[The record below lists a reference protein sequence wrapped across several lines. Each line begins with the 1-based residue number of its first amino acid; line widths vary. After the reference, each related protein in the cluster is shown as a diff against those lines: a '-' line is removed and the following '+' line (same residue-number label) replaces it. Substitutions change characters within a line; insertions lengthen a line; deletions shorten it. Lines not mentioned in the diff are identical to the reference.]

1 MKLYYHAVT
10 MTEPASLPALE
21 SRFLPPEGW
30 RWHVFTT
37 PQDRK
42 IRFGT
47 VAPESRIPDAVVIVA
62 PGLSEFGEKYFEL
75 AHDLLQR
82 NLSLWVMDWQGQ
94 GLSERPLKST
104 PHKRHSSGFED
115 DVADFHYFIMEYVK
129 HSAVHPDVGRIPLVL
144 LGHSMGGHIGL
155 RYLQAHPDTFVCAAF
170 SAPMLGLHD
179 LRMIPPRLRPLI
191 TGLLNEAMSMSYV
204 FGGSDWKASARDN
217 PGQNI
222 FSSDPVRDSVHNAW
236 SLHDPRLQVGSP
248 TFRWL
253 HEAVKSCAFLNQPH
267 ILRSIKTPILLAL
280 AGKDAL
286 VDNKALRRAA
296 RLLPQATLLEL
307 PGARHEILMESDSI
321 RLRFLQSFEELL
333 SRASVRGQVV
343 PF

>member
-1 MKLYYHAVT
+1 MNGTSSSPSL
-10 MTEPASLPALE
+10 EP
-21 SRFLPPEGW
+21 RFLQPAGW

-37 PQDRK
+37 PEGRK

-94 GLSERPLKST
+94 GLSERHFKET
-104 PHKRHSSGFED
+104 PHKRHSSGFEE

-170 SAPMLGLHD
+170 SAPMMGIYD
-179 LRMIPPRLRPLI
+179 LRMIPAPLRPLI
-191 TGLLNEAMSMSYV
+191 TGLLNTVMGSSYV
-204 FGGSDWKASARDN
+204 FGGSDWKESARRD
-217 PGQNI
+217 PGFNI
-222 FSSDPVRDSVHNAW
+222 FSADAVRDSVHNAW

-253 HEAVKSCAFLNQPH
+253 HEAVKSCAFLNQPRTLKN
-267 ILRSIKTPILLAL
+267 IETPILLAL

-286 VDNKALRRAA
+286 VDNNALRRAA
-296 RLLPQATLLEL
+296 RLLPHATLLTL
-307 PGARHEILMESDSI
+307 PDAHHEILMEANPI
-321 RLRFLQSFEELL
+321 RQRFLQAFEDLL
-333 SRASVRGQVV
+333 ARTAARGQIK

>member
-1 MKLYYHAVT
+1 MNNSS
-10 MTEPASLPALE
+10 PLPTLE
-21 SRFLPPEGW
+21 SRFLPPAGW

-37 PQDRK
+37 PQGRK
-42 IRFGT
+42 IRFGA

-94 GLSERPLKST
+94 GLSDRYLESAPQ
-104 PHKRHSSGFED
+104 KRHSAGFEE

-155 RYLQAHPDTFVCAAF
+155 RYLHAHPDTFVCAAF
-170 SAPMLGLHD
+170 SAPMLGMHD
-179 LRMIPPRLRPLI
+179 VRMVPAPLRPWI
-191 TGLLNEAMSMSYV
+191 TGLLNEVMSTAYI
-204 FGGSDWKASARDN
+204 FGGGDWKESARAN
-217 PGQNI
+217 PGHNI
-222 FSSDPVRDSVHNAW
+222 FSSDPVRDNVHNAW
-236 SLHDPRLQVGSP
+236 SLHNPRLQVGSP

-253 HEAVKSCAFLNQPH
+253 HEAVKSCTFINQVSV
-267 ILRSIKTPILLAL
+267 LKEIKTPLMMAA
-280 AGKDAL
+280 AGRDVL
-286 VDNKALRRAA
+286 VDNKAMRRAA
-296 RLLPQATLLEL
+296 RILPHATLLEL
-307 PGARHEILMESDSI
+307 PEARHEILMEADPI
-321 RLRFLQSFEELL
+321 RQRFLEAFEDLL
-333 SRASVRGQVV
+333 DHTAVRGQVK

>member
-1 MKLYYHAVT
+1 
-10 MTEPASLPALE
+10 MTHTTSLPVLE
-21 SRFLPPEGW
+21 SRFLPPQGW

-37 PQDRK
+37 PQGRK

-94 GLSERPLKST
+94 GLSDRHMKIT

-115 DVADFHYFIMEYVK
+115 DVEDFHYFIMEYVK

-179 LRMIPPRLRPLI
+179 LRLIPAPLRPLI
-191 TGLLNEAMSMSYV
+191 TGLLNEAMSTSYV
-204 FGGSDWKASARDN
+204 FGGSDWRESARQN

-222 FSSDPVRDSVHNAW
+222 FSSDPVRDRVHNAW

-253 HEAVKSCAFLNQPH
+253 HEAVKSCAFLHQASVLKG
-267 ILRSIKTPILLAL
+267 IETPIVIAL

-286 VDNKALRRAA
+286 VDNKALRRAV
-296 RLLPQATLLEL
+296 RMLPHATLLEL
-307 PGARHEILMESDSI
+307 TESHHEILMEADPI
-321 RLRFLQSFEELL
+321 RQRFLQAFEELL
-333 SRASVRGQVV
+333 SRAAVRGQVR

>member
-1 MKLYYHAVT
+1 MEHD
-10 MTEPASLPALE
+10 PPPPALE
-21 SRFLPPEGW
+21 PRFLPPVGW
-30 RWHVFTT
+30 RWHVFTN
-37 PQDRK
+37 PQGRK

-75 AHDLLQR
+75 AQDLLQR

-94 GLSERPLKST
+94 GLSDRHLKNA

-115 DVADFHYFIMEYVK
+115 DVEDFHYFIMEYVK

-155 RYLQAHPDTFVCAAF
+155 RYLQTHPGTFACAAF
-170 SAPMLGLHD
+170 SAPMMGIRD
-179 LRMIPPRLRPLI
+179 VRMVPAALRPLI
-191 TGLLNEAMSMSYV
+191 MGLLNEAMSTSYV
-204 FGGSDWKASARDN
+204 FGGGDWKESARDK
-217 PGQNI
+217 PGQNV
-222 FSSDPVRDSVHNAW
+222 FSSDPVRDAVHNAW

-253 HEAVKSCAFLNQPH
+253 HEAVKSCGFMNRAD
-267 ILRSIKTPILLAL
+267 ILKGIQTPILMAL
-280 AGKDAL
+280 AGKDTI
-286 VDNKALRRAA
+286 VDNNAIRRAA
-296 RLLPQATLLEL
+296 RLIPHATLLEL
-307 PGARHEILMESDSI
+307 SDARHEILMEADPI
-321 RLRFLQSFEELL
+321 RNRFLAAFEELL
-333 SRASVRGQVV
+333 ARASVRGQVK